1 MVSINF
7 YPASTVKTNAP
18 DKPGIYAWYYL
29 PRFEDAEADELIEMI
44 DNQTGVEHKKDV
56 LRKWIINHY
65 LSKYWLFLD
74 SDGRLE
80 QPLRVSV
87 KENWMNIS
95 PSIEIKHEAA
105 RIPNLSDSLVS
116 RLTTNHQLLREFVEE
131 LSNSNTLPFLS
142 PIYIGMAEKGG
153 STIQSRLINHT
164 TKLDKKSVLDSATIN
179 KRYPVSDATEEFSTR
194 AAIAGIST
202 SDLWFAT
209 FETNGNGE
217 RHMPTSLE
225 NMFNRITV
233 PSLGSN

>member
-7 YPASTVKTNAP
+7 YPASNVKTNAP

-44 DNQTGVEHKKDV
+44 DNQTVVEHKKDV
-56 LRKWIINHY
+56 LRKWIVNHY

-87 KENWMNIS
+87 KESWMNIS
-95 PSIEIKHEAA
+95 PSIEIKHEAT
-105 RIPNLSDSLVS
+105 RIPNLSDSLVN
-116 RLTTNHQLLREFVEE
+116 RLTSNPQLLREFIEE

-153 STIQSRLINHT
+153 STIQSRLISHIA
-164 TKLDKKSVLDSATIN
+164 KLDEKSGLDPATIS
-179 KRYPVSDATEEFSTR
+179 KRYNATDKTEEFSTR
-194 AAIAGIST
+194 AAIAGISS

-209 FETNGNGE
+209 FQTNVSGE
-217 RHMPTSLE
+217 DNMPASLE